1 MKRDIKAIVKQMTL
15 EEKAGMCSGEDFWH
29 LKSVE
34 RLGIP
39 SVMVSDGPHGLRK
52 QDQEADHLGANDSIK
67 AVCFPTACATA
78 CSFDRDLLYKLGE
91 TLGDECQAQ
100 NLSVILGPA
109 VNIKRSPL
117 CGRNFEYFSEDP
129 YLASEMAGH
138 TSKEYSLKTSVLRLS
153 ISQQTIRN
161 IEECPVLR
169 KLMSVRFVK
178 SI

>member
-100 NLSVILGPA
+100 NLSVILGRQLISN
-109 VNIKRSPL
+109 VLRCVEEILNISRKTRILHP
-117 CGRNFEYFSEDP
+117 RWQ
-129 YLASEMAGH
+129 GH
-138 TSKEYSLKTSVLRLS
+138 ISKEYSLKTSVLRLS

-169 KLMSVRFVK
+169 KLMSVHFVK

>member
-117 CGRNFEYFSEDP
+117 CGRNFEYFSEDSWNLHCYP
-129 YLASEMAGH
+129 
-138 TSKEYSLKTSVLRLS
+138 
-153 ISQQTIRN
+153 
-161 IEECPVLR
+161 
-169 KLMSVRFVK
+169 LMSRSEFYHWKTFPLPVVVWTTDFQSCTRNYHF
-178 SI
+178 